1 MSAEPG
7 PSFRWGIVTRR
18 SKMNVDGTEGSTRR
32 QEIAVASHIKGSG
45 MGVVVATYSDIA
57 SAYDEDAKRPEFENA
72 LIDLKAGRI
81 DGIAVWKID
90 RLVRRAKHY
99 RMVLDVLEESGGRL
113 FSLVEGIDTA
123 AEGTAKVITS
133 IVLNLLVS
141 LAEMESENTSTRVLL
156 MHEDRARQGLVQRSH
171 IRPFGHSDDWTQIV
185 PHEACLIREAAERV
199 LKGESMLSI
208 VKDWRWR
215 GIQTARGYE
224 WHPSPLFCV
233 LRSPR
238 LIGKREYGGSLFD
251 YADVPPILDEETWQ
265 RVQDALDARGLE
277 VGRKESRL
285 VSNIAVCPHC
295 EAPIVG
301 DNRGGSRGG
310 DGSQTYVC
318 RRRPK
323 YPNACGRLCAAG
335 AHVDRVVG
343 ERVVEFL
350 QDRTRVMALLKQ
362 HAHGPEM
369 EALHQREAELS
380 DSLLALDQAL
390 KPPPGKPRM
399 PIDRYWALV
408 EEVEEERR
416 QIHRRLAVTREA
428 TLLAETLEFGGD
440 AATVWAER
448 DVHWRRSILRLVTE
462 RIEIGPGGQERS
474 LRGKSGFFA
483 GKTFDPERVRIK
495 FTA

>member
-32 QEIAVASHIKGSG
+32 QELAVAARIKSDK

-57 SAYDEDAKRPEFENA
+57 SAYDENAKRPEFEAA

-90 RLVRRAKHY
+90 RLVRRAKQY
-99 RMVLDVLEESGGRL
+99 RKVLDVLEESGGRL

-123 AEGTAKVITS
+123 ADGTAKIITS

-141 LAEMESENTSTRVLL
+141 LAEMESENTSARVML
-156 MHEDRARQGLVQRSH
+156 MHEDRARRGLVQRSH
-171 IRPFGHSDDWTQIV
+171 VRPFGHSDDWTQIV
-185 PHEACLIREAAERV
+185 EHEACLIREAAERV
-199 LKGESMLSI
+199 LKGESILSI
-208 VKDWRWR
+208 VKDWRRR
-215 GIQTARGYE
+215 GIKTARGYE
-224 WHPSPLFCV
+224 WHPSPLFYV
-233 LRSPR
+233 LRTPR
-238 LIGKREYGGSLFD
+238 LIGKREYGGSLFE

-265 RVQDALDARGLE
+265 RAQDVLDARGLE

-285 VSNIAVCPHC
+285 VSNIAVCPNC
-295 EAPIVG
+295 ETPIVG
-301 DNRGGSRGG
+301 DNRGGTS
-310 DGSQTYVC
+310 SQTYVC
-318 RRRPK
+318 RKRPRF
-323 YPNACGRLCAAG
+323 PNACGSICASG
-335 AHVDRVVG
+335 PNVDRVVG

-350 QDRTRVMALLKQ
+350 QDRTRVMELLKQ

-408 EEVEEERR
+408 EEIEEERR

-428 TLLAETLEFGGD
+428 TLLAETLEFGED
-440 AATVWAER
+440 AAAVWAER
-448 DVHWRRSILRLVTE
+448 GVQWRRSILRLVTE
-462 RIEIGPGGQERS
+462 RIEIGPGGQERA
-474 LRGKSGFFA
+474 LRGNAGFFI
-483 GKTFDPERVRIK
+483 GKSFDPERIGIK
-495 FTA
+495 FAA